1 MGDVK
6 GKVTEIE
13 KKSKKKFD
21 IEGTFE
27 YYARLDWIQ
36 NWNNYDEPLEN
47 ELTKKLQAGKDMLR
61 EAGWEGVSKV
71 SLTNT
76 PDQPIRNINIT
87 KWNLAGKSINLEHIK
102 NLLETAIQTSR
113 QRIID
118 KYKGGGEHKF
128 SIQGEY
134 KSSCGIIALDTFII
148 DETEFKSNGYIKTF
162 IAGKNE
168 ECKKKSEK
176 GGKRKTRR
184 YKRKRARF
192 SKKAK

>member
-36 NWNNYDEPLEN
+36 NWNDRDKDLEN
-47 ELTKKLQAGKDMLR
+47 ELTTKLQVGKKKLIQS
-61 EAGWEGVSKV
+61 GWEGVSKV

-76 PDQPIRNINIT
+76 PDQPIRDIKIT
-87 KWNLAGKSINLEHIK
+87 KWNLAGKSINLEDIK

-128 SIQGEY
+128 SIRGEY

-148 DETEFKSNGYIKTF
+148 DGNEFESNGDIKTF
-162 IAGKNE
+162 IAGKNK
-168 ECKKKSEK
+168 ECEKK